1 MDFYKY
7 NDDKQTSEYLDMLL
21 SHGFMPLITKVTRI
35 THHTQTLIDHIY
47 TNTIEK
53 VVISGICL
61 ADITDHLPIFCT
73 LSSKPQTQ
81 SEHKM
86 YRDFSKFNAAFIEDL
101 NQIDFVNLVSS
112 DVNESILNVI
122 NILQKIT
129 DKHAPIKKTPQSKR
143 RQLKKPWI
151 TAGIL
156 KSIKPKHKL
165 FNSSFLSKDPD
176 KVKTYK
182 KFNNKLNKI
191 KETAKKNYFK
201 QQFEMNK
208 SNLKAIWKLI
218 GMLINRKKNRTQT
231 LSKIVYHN
239 KSYTGKQNICN
250 VLNGCFTNVGPN
262 LADKIPNHQTNPT
275 SYITRPIPNS
285 FVFRSILVHEVSDQI
300 QNININKTAIGI
312 PSICVKLA
320 GNHLSE
326 ALTTIYNNSIAQ
338 GTVPDILKISKV
350 TPIDK
355 GGDTTDPTNF

>member
-1 MDFYKY
+1 M
-7 NDDKQTSEYLDMLL
+7 SA
-21 SHGFMPLITKVTRI
+21 
-35 THHTQTLIDHIY
+35 
-47 TNTIEK
+47 
-53 VVISGICL
+53 GICL

-86 YRDFSKFNAAFIEDL
+86 YRDFSKFNNAAFIEDL
-101 NQIDFVNLVSS
+101 NQINFVNLVSS

-129 DKHAPIKKTPQSKR
+129 EKHAPIKKTPQSKR

-156 KSIKPKHKL
+156 KSIKTKHKL

-208 SNLKAIWKLI
+208 SNLSATWKLI

-250 VLNGCFTNVGPN
+250 VLNEYFTNVGPN

-285 FVFRSILVHEVSDQI
+285 FVFRSILVHEVSGQI
-300 QNININKTAIGI
+300 QNININKATIGI

-338 GTVPDILKISKV
+338 GTVPDILKIS
-350 TPIDK
+350 
-355 GGDTTDPTNF
+355 

>member
-21 SHGFMPLITKVTRI
+21 SHGFMPLITKATRI

-61 ADITDHLPIFCT
+61 ADITADHLPIFCT

-86 YRDFSKFNAAFIEDL
+86 YRDFSKFNNAAFIEDL
-101 NQIDFVNLVSS
+101 NQINFVNLVSS

-156 KSIKPKHKL
+156 KS
-165 FNSSFLSKDPD
+165 
-176 KVKTYK
+176 
-182 KFNNKLNKI
+182 
-191 KETAKKNYFK
+191 
-201 QQFEMNK
+201 M
-208 SNLKAIWKLI
+208 
-218 GMLINRKKNRTQT
+218 M
-231 LSKIVYHN
+231 
-239 KSYTGKQNICN
+239 
-250 VLNGCFTNVGPN
+250 
-262 LADKIPNHQTNPT
+262 
-275 SYITRPIPNS
+275 
-285 FVFRSILVHEVSDQI
+285 
-300 QNININKTAIGI
+300 
-312 PSICVKLA
+312 
-320 GNHLSE
+320 
-326 ALTTIYNNSIAQ
+326 
-338 GTVPDILKISKV
+338 
-350 TPIDK
+350 
-355 GGDTTDPTNF
+355 